1 MDRII
6 KFLPWLNIGMN
17 VIAFFPFTLHII
29 ITDGGA
35 FGFGYLALPFTVFIN
50 IGGILAM
57 FQIVRKSSR
66 RSYAIINGIFGVAG
80 MLLLF
85 LVLVEWWTAVLEK
98 VSTMVDLLRRTVD
111 EIILDIAVAH
121 GLTSIRVAQYL
132 TIALY
137 THWIILHRTDAVW
150 I

>member
-29 ITDGGA
+29 ITDGGP
-35 FGFGYLALPFTVFIN
+35 FGFGYLALPFMVFMN
-50 IGGILAM
+50 VGGVLAM

-80 MLLLF
+80 MFLLF
-85 LVLVEWWTAVLEK
+85 LILVEWWTAVLEK
-98 VSTMVDLLRRTVD
+98 VSTM
-111 EIILDIAVAH
+111 
-121 GLTSIRVAQYL
+121 G
-132 TIALY
+132 
-137 THWIILHRTDAVW
+137 
-150 I
+150 

>member
-35 FGFGYLALPFTVFIN
+35 FGFGYLALPFTVFMN
-50 IGGILAM
+50 VGGILAM

-66 RSYAIINGIFGVAG
+66 RSYAIINGIFGGSRNAFTFPG
-80 MLLLF
+80 IGR
-85 LVLVEWWTAVLEK
+85 
-98 VSTMVDLLRRTVD
+98 MVDRCFGEGQHYGVELLRRTVD
-111 EIILDIAVAH
+111 EIILAIAVAH
-121 GLTSIRVAQYL
+121 SLTSIRVA
-132 TIALY
+132 
-137 THWIILHRTDAVW
+137 
-150 I
+150 